1 MFGGCVALE
10 SEDGSN
16 AVAVHP
22 HQNNPK
28 SGSDATETASD
39 GILLLHRLNECCLIP
54 KDLGCSIP
62 KVDIC
67 TLTLSLRFFCIPN
80 KE

>member
-16 AVAVHP
+16 AVAVDP

-39 GILLLHRLNECCLIP
+39 GILLLDCLNECCLIP
-54 KDLGCSIP
+54 KDLGC
-62 KVDIC
+62 KVDRLIFAH
-67 TLTLSLRFFCIPN
+67 LLAQH
-80 KE
+80 